1 MYWFA
6 LRMLIGHRTRYLA
19 MVFGLTF
26 ASLLICQQLS
36 IFCGVLRM
44 CSGLIQDVHDAPIWV
59 LSAQT
64 QYIDDLA
71 PLAQERVEEVRS
83 VPGVAWAVPFQTGYT
98 EAHFGD
104 GRFQLVML
112 LGLDDASLVGAPR
125 TLLIGD
131 LADLQRPE
139 AIIIDEVGHRR
150 LWPGAPLQIGW
161 EVTMNG
167 RRAAVVG
174 VCRATPTF
182 QTLPVFYTRHSQAV
196 QYLPP
201 HRPTVSAILARGKE
215 GEAAEEVCRR
225 ISARTKLLALTREQ
239 WVRRTIDYYL
249 RHTGLLLNFATT
261 VLLGF
266 MVGVAISGQSFY
278 LFTIEN
284 LPQFGMLKAM
294 GASDRF
300 LVAMLLLQ
308 TGVVS
313 GTGFGLGVG
322 LAAAYGEATHG
333 HSKLVFDMPWQV
345 LAMTG
350 VAILLVSLLT
360 SLLSIRQVL
369 RLEPGI
375 IIR

>member
-1 MYWFA
+1 MYWLA
-6 LRMLIGHRTRYLA
+6 LRMLIAHRTRYLA
-19 MVFGLTF
+19 MLFGLTF
-26 ASLLICQQLS
+26 ASLLISQQLS
-36 IFCGVLRM
+36 IFFGVLRM
-44 CSGLIQDVHDAPIWV
+44 CSGPIRDVQDAPIWV

-64 QYIDDLA
+64 QYMDDLVSFA
-71 PLAQERVEEVRS
+71 PKRVEEVRS
-83 VPGVAWAVPFQTGYT
+83 VPGVSWAVPFQTGYID
-98 EAHFGD
+98 AHLGD

-112 LGLDDASLVGAPR
+112 IGLDDGSLVGAPN
-125 TLLIGD
+125 TLLVGE

-150 LWPGAPLQIGW
+150 LWPGSPLRTGW
-161 EVTMNG
+161 EVTISG
-167 RRAAVVG
+167 RRAVVVG

-182 QTLPVFYTRHSQAV
+182 QTLPVFYTRRSQAV
-196 QYLPP
+196 DFLPP
-201 HRPTVSAILARGKE
+201 QSQAVSAILVRGRE

-225 ISARTKLLALTREQ
+225 ITAHTGLLALTREQ
-239 WVRRTIDYYL
+239 WIRRTVEHYL
-249 RHTGLLLNFATT
+249 RQTGLLLNFATT

-278 LFTIEN
+278 TFTIEN

-294 GASDRF
+294 GTSDGR

-308 TGVVS
+308 TAMIS

-333 HSKLVFDMPWQV
+333 HSKLVFHMPWEV
-345 LAMTG
+345 LVLTG
-350 VAILLVSLLT
+350 VAILFVSLLT
-360 SLLSIRQVL
+360 SGLSIRQVL

>member
-1 MYWFA
+1 
-6 LRMLIGHRTRYLA
+6 MLMGHRLRYLA
-19 MVFGLTF
+19 MLFGLTF

-44 CSGLIQDVHDAPIWV
+44 CSGLIRDIQDAPIWV

-71 PLAQERVEEVRS
+71 PLAPDRVEEVRS
-83 VPGVAWAVPFQTGYT
+83 VPGVAWAVPIQTGYT
-98 EAHFGD
+98 EAHLDD

-112 LGLDDASLVGAPR
+112 LGLDDATLVGAPR
-125 TLLIGD
+125 TLLIGE

-139 AIIIDEVGHRR
+139 AIIIDEIGHRR
-150 LWPGAPLQIGW
+150 LWPGSHLRTGW

-167 RRAAVVG
+167 RRAVVVG
-174 VCRATPTF
+174 VCQATPTF
-182 QTLPVFYTRHSQAV
+182 QTLPVFYTRRSQSV
-196 QYLPP
+196 HYLPP
-201 HRPTVSAILARGKE
+201 HHQTVSAILVQGRE
-215 GEAAEEVCRR
+215 GESHEELCRR
-225 ISARTKLLALTREQ
+225 IGERTGLLALTREQ
-239 WVRRTIDYYL
+239 WVRRTIEHYL

-266 MVGVAISGQSFY
+266 MVGLAVSGQAFY

-294 GASDRF
+294 GTSDRL

-308 TGVVS
+308 TAVVS

-322 LAAAYGEATHG
+322 LAAAYGEATRG
-333 HSKLVFDMPWQV
+333 HSKLVFYMPWQV
-345 LAMTG
+345 LVLTG

-360 SLLSIRQVL
+360 SMLSIRQVL
-369 RLEPGI
+369 RLEPAI
-375 IIR
+375 IIH

>member
-1 MYWFA
+1 MHWLA
-6 LRMLIGHRTRYLA
+6 LRMLIAHRTRYLA
-19 MVFGLTF
+19 MLFGLTF

-44 CSGLIQDVHDAPIWV
+44 CSGLIRDVQDAPIWV
-59 LSAQT
+59 LSTQT
-64 QYIDDLA
+64 QYVDDLA
-71 PLAQERVEEVRS
+71 PLAQHRVEEVRS
-83 VPGVAWAVPFQTGYT
+83 VPGVAWAVPLQTGYT
-98 EAHFGD
+98 EAHLGD

-112 LGLDDASLVGAPR
+112 MGLDDATLAGAPT
-125 TLLIGD
+125 TLLVGD
-131 LADLQRPE
+131 LADLRRPE

-150 LWPGAPLQIGW
+150 LWPESHLRTGW
-161 EVTMNG
+161 EVTLSG
-167 RRAAVVG
+167 RRAVVVG

-182 QTLPVFYTRHSQAV
+182 QTLPVFYTRLSQAV
-196 QYLPP
+196 HYLPLQS
-201 HRPTVSAILARGKE
+201 HTVSAILVRGRD
-215 GEAAEEVCRR
+215 GEASEEVCRR
-225 ISARTKLLALTREQ
+225 IAARTGLLALTQEQ
-239 WVRRTIDYYL
+239 WVRRTIEHYL

-278 LFTIEN
+278 LFTLEN

-294 GASDRF
+294 GAGDSR
-300 LVAMLLLQ
+300 LVCMLLLQ
-308 TGVVS
+308 TAVVS

-322 LAAAYGEATHG
+322 LAAAYGEATRG
-333 HSKLVFDMPWQV
+333 HSKLVFHMPWEV
-345 LAMTG
+345 LVLTG

-360 SLLSIRQVL
+360 SVLSIRRVL

>member
-1 MYWFA
+1 MNWLA
-6 LRMLIGHRTRYLA
+6 LRMLIAQRTRYLA
-19 MVFGLTF
+19 MLFGLTF

-44 CSGLIQDVHDAPIWV
+44 CSGPIQDVQDAPIWV

-71 PLAQERVEEVRS
+71 PLPQDRIEDVRS

-98 EAHFGD
+98 EAHLDD

-112 LGLDDASLVGAPR
+112 LGLDDTTLVGAPS
-125 TLLIGD
+125 TLLVGD

-150 LWPGAPLQIGW
+150 LWPGSHLRTGW
-161 EVTMNG
+161 EVTMSG
-167 RRAAVVG
+167 RRAVVVG

-182 QTLPVFYTRHSQAV
+182 QTLPVFYTRRSQAAH
-196 QYLPP
+196 YLPP
-201 HRPTVSAILARGKE
+201 QRPTVSAILVRGRE
-215 GEAAEEVCRR
+215 GEASEDVCRR
-225 ISARTKLLALTREQ
+225 IAARTGLLALTREQ
-239 WVRRTIDYYL
+239 WIGRTTEHYL

-278 LFTIEN
+278 TFTIEN

-294 GASDRF
+294 GASDGR

-308 TGVVS
+308 TAVVS

-322 LAAAYGEATHG
+322 LAAAYGEATRG
-333 HSKLVFDMPWQV
+333 HSKLVFHMPWQV
-345 LAMTG
+345 LVLTG
-350 VAILLVSLLT
+350 TAILLVSLLT
-360 SLLSIRQVL
+360 SVLSIRRVL

-375 IIR
+375 ITR

>member
-1 MYWFA
+1 MYWLA
-6 LRMLIGHRTRYLA
+6 LRMLIGQRIRYLA
-19 MVFGLTF
+19 MLFGLTF

-44 CSGLIQDVHDAPIWV
+44 CSGLIQDVQDAPIWV

-83 VPGVAWAVPFQTGYT
+83 VPGVAWAVPFRTGYT
-98 EAHFGD
+98 EAHLSD
-104 GRFQLVML
+104 GRYQLVML
-112 LGLDDASLVGAPR
+112 LGLDDSTLVGAPR
-125 TLLIGD
+125 TLLIGN

-150 LWPGAPLQIGW
+150 LWPGSHLRTGW

-167 RRAAVVG
+167 RRAVVVG

-182 QTLPVFYTRHSQAV
+182 QTLPVFYTRSSQAV
-196 QYLPP
+196 HYLPQN
-201 HRPTVSAILARGKE
+201 RPTVSAILVRGRE
-215 GEAAEEVCRR
+215 GEASEELCRR
-225 ISARTKLLALTREQ
+225 IGIRTGLLALTREQ
-239 WVRRTIDYYL
+239 WIRRTVEYYL

-266 MVGVAISGQSFY
+266 VVGVAISGQSFY
-278 LFTIEN
+278 MFTIEN

-294 GASDRF
+294 GARDSI

-322 LAAAYGEATHG
+322 LAAAYGEATRG
-333 HSKLVFDMPWQV
+333 HSKLVFNMPWQV
-345 LAMTG
+345 LVLTG
-350 VAILLVSLLT
+350 AAILLITLLT
-360 SLLSIRQVL
+360 SLMSIRRVL